1 MCLLTNYFMQWLKQ
15 IVIDLFA
22 IIVIA
27 LAVFYETNFLTYVV
41 YTYTALLVIARF
53 FSLVSENFSA
63 ITKKKVSEAPLI
75 VYHLIYLVNVLMLL
89 LGQWYVTAAG
99 WIFIWIAAAIVQKRK
114 F

>member
-1 MCLLTNYFMQWLKQ
+1 MQWLKH
-15 IVIDLFA
+15 IVLDLFA

-27 LAVFYETNFLTYVV
+27 LAVFYERNFLSYVV

-53 FSLVSENFSA
+53 FSLISENFSA

-75 VYHLIYLVNVLMLL
+75 VYHLIYFVNVLILA
-89 LGQWYVTAAG
+89 LGQWYITAAG
-99 WIFIWIAAAIVQKRK
+99 WVFIWIAAAIVQKRK

>member
-1 MCLLTNYFMQWLKQ
+1 MQWLKQ

-27 LAVFYETNFLTYVV
+27 LAVFYKTNFLSYVV
-41 YTYTALLVIARF
+41 YTYTALMVIARF
-53 FSLVSENFSA
+53 FSLVSDNFSA

-75 VYHLIYLVNVLMLL
+75 VYHIIYFTNVLILS
-89 LGQWYVTAAG
+89 LGQWYITAAG
-99 WIFIWIAAAIVQKRK
+99 WVFIWIAAAIVQKRK